1 MLINPG
7 FECKVGTYQIESS
20 TGGLMRVAVGWTPV
34 FISGAPWLYST
45 RMHYAGDDCDGS
57 AHVERIDG
65 EDSQTVRAQ
74 DIETPPEP
82 GKPFD
87 VALYQ
92 QTAATIGTDYS
103 LSAWMLSLCGGSA
116 MPNDCPDGF
125 YMAKMLGIDP
135 TGGTD
140 PLADTVIWAE
150 NRRNFTENGERVGWQ
165 NLQVSAK
172 AQSQIITVFGR
183 INSPFRWHGAHAFI
197 DGFLLLE
204 SPSAQFG
211 SLPSEVN
218 DNQIEIHWTG
228 DISQGIRD
236 IPAGRYAAT
245 YDIEYRVGETGEWL
259 PWQFRQPA
267 GSAFFLA
274 DSLDMPHFF
283 RVRAFSEQPEGGPEG
298 AFPNHRFLGVW
309 SEPVSVLF
317 KQTVQPG
324 DPEVPAPPEEPVV
337 PAPPA
342 ILAPALVNP
351 GFECKVGTYQIESST
366 GGLMRVAVG
375 WTPVFI
381 SGAPWLYSTRMH
393 YAGDDCDG
401 SAHVERIDGEDSQT
415 VRAQDIET
423 PPEPGKPFD
432 VALYQQTAATIGTDY
447 SLSAW
452 MLSLCGGSAMPN
464 DCPDGFYMAKML
476 GIDPTGGTDPLADTV
491 IWAENRRNF
500 TENGERVG
508 WQNLQVSAKAQS
520 QTITVFGRINSPFRW
535 HGAHA
540 FIDGFL
546 LLASPSAQ
554 LGNLPSE
561 VDNYQIEVHWSG
573 DISTP
578 IRDIPA
584 GRYAVTYDIEYRVG
598 ETGEWQSWQSRQPAG
613 SALFV
618 SQAVDVPHFL
628 RIRGF
633 SEQPEGGPEGAFPNH
648 RFLGVWS
655 EPISVTFRSEETP
668 KNFNVFV
675 PFVTR

>member
-7 FECKVGTYQIESS
+7 FECKVGTYQLESS
-20 TGGLMRVAVGWTPV
+20 AGGLMRVAVGWTPV
-34 FISGAPWLYST
+34 FINGAPWLYST
-45 RMHYAGDDCDGS
+45 RMQFAGDDCDGS

-65 EDSQTVRAQ
+65 EDSQGVFSQ
-74 DIETPPEP
+74 DIETNPEP

-92 QTAATIGTDYS
+92 QTAATVGANYS

-150 NRRNFTENGERVGWQ
+150 NRHNFAENGERVGWQ
-165 NLQVSAK
+165 NLQVSAQ
-172 AQSQIITVFGR
+172 AQSETITVFGR

-197 DGFLLLE
+197 DAFLLLD
-204 SPSAQFG
+204 SPTAQLAP
-211 SLPSEVN
+211 LPSQVIGNE
-218 DNQIEIHWTG
+218 IEIQWSG
-228 DISQGIRD
+228 DISAGIRD

-245 YDIEYRVGETGEWL
+245 YDIEYRVGEAGEWL

-267 GSAFFLA
+267 GSAFFA
-274 DSLDMPHFF
+274 TDTRNVPHFF
-283 RVRAFSEQPEGGPEG
+283 RIRAFSEQPEDGPEG

-309 SEPVSVLF
+309 SEPLSITFVEE
-317 KQTVQPG
+317 
-324 DPEVPAPPEEPVV
+324 EVPE
-337 PAPPA
+337 APPA
-342 ILAPALVNP
+342 ILAPALINP
-351 GFECKVGTYQIESST
+351 GFECKVGTYQLESSA

-381 SGAPWLYSTRMH
+381 SGAPWLYSTRMQF
-393 YAGDDCDG
+393 AGDDCDG
-401 SAHVERIDGEDSQT
+401 SAHVERIDGEDSQG
-415 VRAQDIET
+415 VFAQDIET
-423 PPEPGKPFD
+423 NPEPGKPFD
-432 VALYQQTAATIGTDY
+432 VALYQQTAATVGANY

-491 IWAENRRNF
+491 IWAENRHNF
-500 TENGERVG
+500 AENGERVG
-508 WQNLQVSAKAQS
+508 WQNLQVSAKAES
-520 QTITVFGRINSPFRW
+520 ETITVFGRINSPFRW

-540 FIDGFL
+540 FIDAFL
-546 LLASPSAQ
+546 LLASPTAQ
-554 LGNLPSE
+554 LGNLPAE
-561 VDNYQIEVHWSG
+561 VDNYQIEVQWAG
-573 DISTP
+573 DISSP

-584 GRYAVTYDIEYRVG
+584 GRYAATYDIEYRVG
-598 ETGEWQSWQSRQPAG
+598 EAGEWLSWQTRQPAG
-613 SALFV
+613 SAFFV
-618 SQAVDVPHFL
+618 SQAVNLPHFL
-628 RIRGF
+628 RIRAF
-633 SEQPEGGPEGAFPNH
+633 SEQPEDGPEGAFPNH

-655 EPISVTFRSEETP
+655 EPVSVTFLREEAP
-668 KNFNVFV
+668 KNFQVFV
-675 PFVTR
+675 PFISR

>member
-7 FECKVGTYQIESS
+7 FECKVGTYQLESS
-20 TGGLMRVAVGWTPV
+20 AGGLMRVAVGWTPV

-45 RMHYAGDDCDGS
+45 RMQFAGDDCDGS
-57 AHVERIDG
+57 AHVERIEG
-65 EDSQTVRAQ
+65 EDSQGVFAQ
-74 DIETPPEP
+74 DIETNPEP

-125 YMAKMLGIDP
+125 HIAKMLGIDP

-140 PLADTVIWAE
+140 PLADSVIWAE
-150 NRRNFTENGERVGWQ
+150 NRRNFAENGERVGWQ

-172 AQSQIITVFGR
+172 AESETITLFGR

-197 DGFLLLE
+197 DAFLLLE

-211 SLPSEVN
+211 SLPGEVN
-218 DNQIEIHWTG
+218 DNQIEIHWSG
-228 DISQGIRD
+228 DISQGIRE

-245 YDIEYRVGETGEWL
+245 YDVEYRVGEASDWL

-267 GSAFFLA
+267 GGAFFLA
-274 DSLDMPHFF
+274 DALDVPHFF
-283 RVRAFSEQPEGGPEG
+283 RVRAFSEQPEDGPEG

-309 SEPVSVLF
+309 SEPLSIVF
-317 KQTVQPG
+317 KQAVQPEE
-324 DPEVPAPPEEPVV
+324 PEVPEI
-337 PAPPA
+337 PA
-342 ILAPALVNP
+342 ILAPVLVNP
-351 GFECKVGTYQIESST
+351 GFECKVGTYQLESSA

-381 SGAPWLYSTRMH
+381 SGAPWLYSTRMQF
-393 YAGDDCDG
+393 AGDDCDG
-401 SAHVERIDGEDSQT
+401 SAHVERIEGEDSQG
-415 VRAQDIET
+415 VFAQDIET
-423 PPEPGKPFD
+423 NPEPGKPFD

-464 DCPDGFYMAKML
+464 DCPDGFHIAKML
-476 GIDPTGGTDPLADTV
+476 GIDPTGGTDPLADSV

-500 TENGERVG
+500 AENGERVG
-508 WQNLQVSAKAQS
+508 WQNLQVSAQAQS
-520 QTITVFGRINSPFRW
+520 ETITLFGRINSPFRW

-540 FIDGFL
+540 FIDAFVF
-546 LLASPSAQ
+546 LASPSAQ
-554 LGNLPSE
+554 LGELPSE

-573 DISTP
+573 DISSP
-578 IRDIPA
+578 IRNIPA
-584 GRYAVTYDIEYRVG
+584 GRYAATYDIEYRVG
-598 ETGEWQSWQSRQPAG
+598 ETGEWQSWKFRQPAG
-613 SALFV
+613 NELFV
-618 SQAVDVPHFL
+618 SQAVNVPHFL
-628 RIRGF
+628 RIRAF
-633 SEQPEGGPEGAFPNH
+633 SEQPEEGPEGAFPNH

-655 EPISVTFRSEETP
+655 EPVSVTFLREETP
-668 KNFNVFV
+668 KNFHVFV
-675 PFVTR
+675 PFVTRGG